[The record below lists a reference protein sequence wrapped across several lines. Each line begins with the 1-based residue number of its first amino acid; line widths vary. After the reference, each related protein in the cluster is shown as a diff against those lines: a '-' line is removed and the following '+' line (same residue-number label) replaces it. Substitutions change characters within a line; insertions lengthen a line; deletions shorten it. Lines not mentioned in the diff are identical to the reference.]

1 MTPEKILG
9 VYGGMGPAASA
20 EFLRLLAAMAPAKKD
35 QEHPV
40 VYVYSNA
47 RTPDRGDAFFGRGPS
62 PAPALREG
70 LDRLCAW
77 GADLL
82 AVPCNTAH
90 IFIDTFRA
98 ELKKPLVHIVEA
110 TVGDALKAAPDGCWI
125 IATGAT
131 LASGIYEREAA
142 RRGCALY
149 EADEASRGMA
159 IEAIRLVKAGEL
171 PESGRV
177 MRGIAERLWRVRDVP
192 ILTACTELPLAYDAS
207 GLPPRKCV
215 SSLKSLSRACVEA
228 LYGPT
233 ENAAAG
239 SNGALT

>member
-1 MTPEKILG
+1 MRPDKILG

-47 RTPDRGDAFFGRGPS
+47 QTPDRSEAFFGRGPS
-62 PAPALREG
+62 PEKTLHEG
-70 LDRLCAW
+70 LDTLCAW

-90 IFIDTFRA
+90 IFIDRFKT
-98 ELKKPLVHIVEA
+98 ELKKPLIHIVEA
-110 TVGDALKAAPDGCWI
+110 TIDDALRASPDGCWI

-131 LASGIYEREAA
+131 LASGIYKEEAK
-142 RRGCALY
+142 RRGCTLFDV
-149 EADEASRGMA
+149 DETVRDMA

-177 MRGIAERLWRVRDVP
+177 MDEIGRRLWAVRRAP
-192 ILTACTELPLAYDAS
+192 IITACTELPLAYDAS
-207 GLPPRKCV
+207 SLPPEMGV
-215 SSLKSLSRACVEA
+215 SSLKSLSRACIEA
-228 LYGPT
+228 LY
-233 ENAAAG
+233 N
-239 SNGALT
+239 